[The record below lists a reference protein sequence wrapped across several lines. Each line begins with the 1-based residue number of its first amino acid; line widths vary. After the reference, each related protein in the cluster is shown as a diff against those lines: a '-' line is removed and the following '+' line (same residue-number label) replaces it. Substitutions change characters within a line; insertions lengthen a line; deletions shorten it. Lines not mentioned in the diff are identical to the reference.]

1 MWWRAILADAGR
13 GRPLLAVTALVLAMG
28 LGVTGVA
35 SAREQSRAIH
45 EARAA
50 FAVPANLV
58 GKPSP
63 SSIQS
68 VWVYLKSRDATGEV
82 STARAVSDPGGR
94 EYRHYLSPAQVRAR
108 FAPRRRT
115 VSAVRRWLRSAGLHP
130 GAVPANRAYV
140 EARGS
145 VGHLER
151 AFGVS
156 LGLYKVHGRRVLAA
170 GGAPSV
176 PSSIAS
182 SVLNVA
188 GLNQSPMTALD
199 TPPPPN
205 GFRNEG
211 PCSQFW
217 QQQLDLTDPLVGGQA
232 PAYLPCAYTPGQVRS
247 AYGLDTPVG
256 RGIDGSGQTVAIV
269 LWYGSPTVF
278 ADASTYAQNNDPSH
292 PLSSGQFS
300 QQLATP
306 NFLAGC
312 EPSDIDVEQALDV
325 EAVHAT
331 APGADILYESAAD
344 CTDGALN
351 AAENA
356 IVADHSADIISNSW
370 GECESQQA
378 ASDAA
383 AFEQIAMQAAIEG
396 IGIYASSGD
405 AGDEVADCGA
415 AQTDVPAAD
424 PWVTSVGGTTDGIDA
439 AGQRVFETAWESGFS
454 SLFGGAWSSPQFT
467 SGSGGGTSRLFAQ
480 PAYQAGVVP
489 DALAQANQSAGTLG
503 RVVPDLAAL
512 ADPNTGFLIG
522 LTQTF
527 PEGTSYDQFREG
539 GTSVA
544 SPLVA
549 GMMADANSLD
559 GVDHGF
565 VNPALYGVAKPNGG
579 LDDVL
584 SASESE
590 VRRDFANGT
599 DASLGEI
606 TTLRTFDDDSGLVI
620 HDTAGYNDVTGLG
633 SPDGPVL
640 LAVHSLSLTPDAT
653 QVAPDVPVSFQARGV
668 DGLGAGF
675 DATQASSLSISPSAG
690 ATGASCTAGACSAA
704 SPGTYTVTATYAGN
718 APTVNGQTVSATA
731 RFTVLGPPSA
741 TVTTPSEHATYT
753 LGEAV
758 PSAYVCSDSTDAP
771 GLVAGSAGCSATT
784 GDGAPID
791 TSTLGA
797 HTFTVTAT
805 SQDGQRTTRSVPY
818 TVVAPA
824 TPSTPSP
831 RGTPPRS
838 SPAVPTS
845 PTVSASPG
853 KAGLT
858 YRLSAGGSPPGASPI
873 VRYRWTLGKRQI
885 GSGRTILHTFPR
897 AGHRYRVVLTVTDSA
912 GSSSS
917 TTITL
922 TPRGRRAT
930 ARLTLHF
937 ARDRASLDSRSERRA
952 LAQLRPMFAHAL
964 RVRIAGYCA
973 AAEVSRSHALR
984 LLSTERAQAVLRFLT
999 AHHNRGAQHVT
1010 VSGEGATAFL
1020 ARNRTARGRAAN
1032 RRATVVIDY
1041 EKPLR

>member
-1 MWWRAILADAGR
+1 VQDRVWWRAILADAVGGR
-13 GRPLLAVTALVLAMG
+13 TLLAVTALVLTMCMS
-28 LGVTGVA
+28 VTGVA
-35 SAREQSRAIH
+35 SAREQSRAIPD
-45 EARAA
+45 ARAA

-63 SSIQS
+63 SSTQS
-68 VWVYLKSRDATGEV
+68 VWVYLKSRDATGEA
-82 STARAVSDPGGR
+82 SAARAVSDPRGR
-94 EYRHYLSPAQVRAR
+94 EYRQYLTPAQVRAR

-115 VSAVRRWLRSAGLHP
+115 VSTVRRWLRSAGLHP

-145 VGHLER
+145 VGHIER

-156 LGLYKVHGRRVLAA
+156 LGLYKVDGRRVLAA

-182 SVLNVA
+182 SVLDVA
-188 GLNQSPMTALD
+188 GLNQSPMTALA

-205 GFRNEG
+205 GFRNDG

-217 QQQLDLTDPLVGGQA
+217 QQQFDLTDPLVGGQA
-232 PAYLPCAYTPGQVRS
+232 PAYLPCGYTPGQVRS

-300 QQLATP
+300 QQVATP

-356 IVADHSADIISNSW
+356 VVANHSADIISNSW

-378 ASDAA
+378 PGDGA
-383 AFEQIAMQAAIEG
+383 AFEQIAMQAAMEG

-405 AGDEVADCGA
+405 SGDEAADCGA
-415 AQTDVPAAD
+415 VQTDVPAAD
-424 PWVTSVGGTTDGIDA
+424 PWVTSVGGTTDGINA

-454 SLFGGAWSSPQFT
+454 SLSGGAWSPPQWT
-467 SGSGGGTSRLFAQ
+467 SGSGGGTSRVFTQ
-480 PAYQAGVVP
+480 PAYQSGVVP
-489 DALAQANQSAGTLG
+489 DALAQANQSPGTLG

-527 PEGTSYDQFREG
+527 PSGTSYDQFREG

-559 GVDHGF
+559 DVDHGF

-579 LDDVL
+579 LEDVL
-584 SASESE
+584 PASESE
-590 VRRDFANGT
+590 VRRDFVNDV
-599 DASLGEI
+599 DATGGET
-606 TTLRTFDDDSGLVI
+606 TTLRTFDDDAGLAI

-640 LAVHSLSLTPDAT
+640 LAVHSLSLTPDGT
-653 QVAPDVPVSFQARGV
+653 QVAPGVPVSFQARGV

-675 DATQASSLSISPSAG
+675 DATQASSLSISPAAG
-690 ATGASCTAGACSAA
+690 VTGAGCTADACSAT
-704 SPGTYTVTATYAGN
+704 SPGTYTVTGTYAGN

-731 RFTVLGPPSA
+731 TFTVLGPPSA
-741 TVTTPSEHATYT
+741 TITTPAEGATYT

-758 PSAYVCSDSTDAP
+758 PSAYHCSDSAGAP

-784 GDGAPID
+784 DDGAPID

-797 HTFTVTAT
+797 HTFTLTAT
-805 SQDGQRTTRSVPY
+805 SQDGQRTARSVPY
-818 TVVAPA
+818 TVVLPA
-824 TPSTPSP
+824 TSTTSKPPPGGTPHSSTP
-831 RGTPPRS
+831 T
-838 SPAVPTS
+838 AT
-845 PTVSASPG
+845 ASPG

-858 YRLSAGGSPPGASPI
+858 YRLSAGGSRPGASPI
-873 VRYRWTLGKRQI
+873 TGYRWTLGKRQI
-885 GSGRTILHTFPR
+885 GSGRTILHTFSR
-897 AGHRYRVVLTVTDSA
+897 AGHRYRIVLTVTDSA
-912 GSSSS
+912 GRSSS

-937 ARDRASLDSRSERRA
+937 ARDRASLHRRSERHA
-952 LAQLRPMFAHAL
+952 LALLRPVFAHAV
-964 RVRIAGYCA
+964 RVRIIGYCA
-973 AAEVSRSHALR
+973 AAAVNRSPALR
-984 LLSTERAQAVLRFLT
+984 RLSTERAQAVLRFLT
-999 AHHNRGAQHVT
+999 AHHNRGARHVT
-1010 VSGEGATAFL
+1010 VSGQGATAFL
-1020 ARNRTARGRAAN
+1020 ASNRTAGGRVAN
-1032 RRATVVIDY
+1032 RRVTVIINY